1 MRCTLFR
8 RFVISGILLSSLL
21 AANARTRPHYGG
33 TLRVEIQ
40 GDPWQGADAI
50 ARQLTM
56 DGLTQL
62 SDGGGVKPALA
73 LRWQSQNFDHHWQ
86 FWLRPNVQFHDGT
99 PLTADV
105 VVTSLAQTCRSAC
118 PWSRV
123 YAVGPSVVF
132 LCDSPVSDL
141 PAHLAQAKFLIS
153 HKTAEAGSDGTGPFR
168 VTGFPNGVMTFAAN
182 DDYWNGRPFL
192 DTVEVRPH
200 RAIRDQW
207 LDLSIGHA
215 DVVEVP
221 PEMLRQA
228 QQQHLTVV
236 SSSPVDLL
244 LLEFTTSGTVA
255 NPQLRRAVALAVD
268 RSALSN
274 VIFQKQGEASASL
287 LPDGLSGYAFLFP
300 AARDLSRAQELRS
313 GATLSLTFAVEN
325 ENAELHLA
333 AERIALNLREAGFR
347 VQIVSAGSGVQPD
360 MVLRQIHLEANE
372 PRAALDEMA
381 ETSGQN
387 VTVNATDS
395 ASLYRAEKNLL
406 DLNTVVPL
414 LWLPRACAIS
424 ERVRDL
430 RLTDDGSPRIADVTL
445 EDTK

>member
-1 MRCTLFR
+1 VFR
-8 RFVISGILLSSLL
+8 RFAISGILLSILL

-40 GDPWQGADAI
+40 GDPWQNVDGI
-50 ARQLTM
+50 ARRLTM

-62 SDGGGVKPALA
+62 GDGEGIKPALA
-73 LRWQSQNFDHHWQ
+73 VRWQSQNFDQRWQ
-86 FWLRPNVQFHDGT
+86 FWLRANVQFHDGA
-99 PLTADV
+99 PLTADA
-105 VVTSLAQTCRSAC
+105 VVTSFAQICRSGC

-141 PAHLAQAKFLIS
+141 PAQLAQAKFFIS
-153 HKTAEAGSDGTGPFR
+153 RQNAEGGSDGTGPFR

-192 DTVEVRPH
+192 DTVEVRPN
-200 RAIRDQW
+200 RTIRDQW

-215 DVVEVP
+215 DIVDVP
-221 PEMLRQA
+221 PEMQRQA

-236 SSSPVDLL
+236 SSSPVNLL
-244 LLEFTTSGTVA
+244 LLELATSGTVA

-268 RSALSN
+268 RSALCN

-287 LPDGLSGYAFLFP
+287 LPYALSGYAFLFP
-300 AARDLSRAQELRS
+300 TTRDLSRAQELRG
-313 GATLSLTFAVEN
+313 GATPSPLIFAVED
-325 ENAELHLA
+325 ENAELQLA

-347 VQIVSAGSGVQPD
+347 VQILSASSGGRPD
-360 MVLRQIHLEANE
+360 MRLRRMHLEADD

-381 ETSGQN
+381 EASGQN
-387 VTVNATDS
+387 VTVNGTDS
-395 ASLYRAEKNLL
+395 ASLYRAEKGLL
-406 DLNTVVPL
+406 ESNTVVPL
-414 LWLPRACAIS
+414 LWLPRAYAIS

-430 RLTDDGSPRIADVTL
+430 RLTNDGSPLIADVAL
-445 EDTK
+445 EDAK